1 MSAPWYHL
9 VDAAAIPSPAL
20 VVHADRVGENLRRTI
35 ALAGGVER
43 LRPHVKTH
51 KTREIV
57 RQQLTAGIDKFKC
70 ATLAE
75 AALTAECGARDVL
88 LAYQTVGPSV
98 ELLARLARRFPQ
110 TRFSVIADDAGA
122 IAALGARFARE
133 PQSLDVFLDLDVGM
147 HRTGVAPGEGALA
160 MYNELIRTPGLR
172 AAGLHIY
179 DGHLKQRDVAERSL
193 AVAAGFAPVEW
204 LIDRL
209 SAAKLPVGAIVAGGS
224 NTFAIHARDPRRQVS
239 PGTFVFWD
247 ASYLE
252 KYPDLDMLPAA
263 VLVTR
268 VVSRP
273 TPTRACVDLGF
284 KSVASDNPNPRALF
298 LDLPDAKMVIHS
310 EEHLVFESP
319 SATRLAV
326 GDVLYALPY
335 HVCPTVALYPEL
347 LVARDGMIV
356 DRWAVAA
363 RDRFPRLD

>member
-1 MSAPWYHL
+1 MSPPWYRL
-9 VDAAAIPSPAL
+9 ADAAAIPSPAL
-20 VVHADRVGENLRRTI
+20 VVHADRVAENLHRTI
-35 ALAGGVER
+35 ALAGGTER

-88 LAYQTVGPSV
+88 VAYQPLGPNVG
-98 ELLARLARRFPQ
+98 LLARLVGRFPQ
-110 TRFSVIADDAGA
+110 TQFSVIVDDAGA
-122 IAALGARFARE
+122 IRALGERFACE
-133 PQSLDVFLDLDVGM
+133 PRPLDVFLDLDVGM
-147 HRTGVAPGEGALA
+147 HRTGIAPDEDALA
-160 MYNELIRTPGLR
+160 LYRELSRTPGLR
-172 AAGLHIY
+172 AAGLHVY
-179 DGHLKQRDVAERSL
+179 DGHLKQRDAADRSL
-193 AVAAGFAPVEW
+193 EVAAGFAPVEW
-204 LIDRL
+204 LIERL
-209 SAAKLPVGAIVAGGS
+209 VAAGLAVGAIVVGGS
-224 NTFAIHARDPRRQVS
+224 NTFAIHARDARRQVS

-263 VLVTR
+263 VLLTR

-273 TPTRACVDLGF
+273 TPTRVCVDLGF
-284 KSVASDNPNPRALF
+284 KSVAPDNPNPRAVF
-298 LDLPDAKMVIHS
+298 LDFPDARMVVQS
-310 EEHLVFESP
+310 EEHLVFELP
-319 SATRLAV
+319 LATELAV

-347 LVARDGMIV
+347 LVAQEGKIV

-363 RDRFPRLD
+363 RDRLSRLD